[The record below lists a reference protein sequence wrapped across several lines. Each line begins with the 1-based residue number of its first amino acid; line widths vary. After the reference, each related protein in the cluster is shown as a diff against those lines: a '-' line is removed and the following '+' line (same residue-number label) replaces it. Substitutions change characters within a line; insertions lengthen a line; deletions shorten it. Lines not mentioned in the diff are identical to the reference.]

1 MWKPSMATPVAKD
14 ERSCSDADAAA
25 TSVAVHDEDPAER
38 AVSDEAQTPRKRK
51 LNEVAGGDAGTGG
64 TAAGGEDIEAPVDRG
79 SAAGANAERK
89 DCLLI
94 PADFVSFWKPSG
106 DGGFTPIYEA
116 ADDSSYADT
125 GTTMA
130 SVNAGAFRLY
140 VGGAAINRWRICCV
154 PATVSVTPGV
164 LSPLLRDARNL
175 ISELA
180 ERRAFAQQL
189 KAAGHDVSG
198 YEDMHWN
205 FLVDALKHVKTQ
217 PDQTSSRRQLHH
229 LSDLAEGNT
238 NDEELVRG
246 VADISVLLSPLPR
259 RFIREQV
266 RAGTIFIDSFT
277 KEHRPCENPA
287 NSAMIYAVGPEGD
300 QAEDAD
306 DFIMAVQYT
315 GENMYRAVTLY
326 NQSPPQKRPPIDFVR
341 VCLVSGGLFKH
352 EEVSKTRVA
361 EALISGMS
369 TAFFQLRSETDPNT
383 PFRPPHVNFAYD
395 ENVFHKAYTRLQQPA
410 AARSLQR
417 HASAVATA
425 STAKEGVTEQE
436 DKVVDAASN
445 AT

>member
-1 MWKPSMATPVAKD
+1 MATPVAKG
-14 ERSCSDADAAA
+14 ERSCFDADAAA
-25 TSVAVHDEDPAER
+25 TSAAVHDEDPAER
-38 AVSDEAQTPRKRK
+38 AVSEHDEAQTPRKRK

-64 TAAGGEDIEAPVDRG
+64 AAAGGVHIEAPVDRS
-79 SAAGANAERK
+79 SAAGANAEPK

-94 PADFVSFWKPSG
+94 PADFVSFWKPGG

-140 VGGAAINRWRICCV
+140 VGGAAINRWRSCSV
-154 PATVSVTPGV
+154 PATVPVMPGV
-164 LSPLLRDARNL
+164 RSPLLRDTRNL

-205 FLVDALKHVKTQ
+205 FLVTALKHVKTQ
-217 PDQTSSRRQLHH
+217 PDQISSRRQLHH

-238 NDEELVRG
+238 DDEELVRG
-246 VADISVLLSPLPR
+246 VANISVLLSPLPK
-259 RFIREQV
+259 RFIREEV

-287 NSAMIYAVGPEGD
+287 NSAMIYAIGPEGD

-306 DFIMAVQYT
+306 DFIMAVQCT

-326 NQSPPQKRPPIDFVR
+326 NQSPPQKRSPIDFVR

-425 STAKEGVTEQE
+425 VTAKKDGVMELE
-436 DKVVDAASN
+436 DKVVDAALD